1 MASENITKILDEIK
15 ALSVTELFD
24 LEKAIEEEFGVS
36 AAAVVAAAPAAGGEA
51 GGAAEKTEFTVMLK
65 SFGDS
70 KMNVIKA
77 VKDVLGLG
85 LKDAKELV
93 EKVIWEEED
102 YVYSFLEQAIGR
114 LSWKRF
120 GVIGDANSAI
130 GITRYLANDYSFTPK
145 FTIVSETIY
154 RGHDV
159 QLIKDRI
166 TQLEYAKAPE
176 VVFAAD
182 QYRINETI
190 YKHDDVSLIVGSAND
205 REAASYKDVQFFEAT
220 FPVTTRLFFNRAIA
234 GYRGSLTLTE
244 DLYDNI

>member
-77 VKDVLGLG
+77 VKDVLGMG

-93 EKVIWEEED
+93 EKAPVALKENVSKDEADDLMKKLADCGAE
-102 YVYSFLEQAIGR
+102 LE
-114 LSWKRF
+114 LK
-120 GVIGDANSAI
+120 
-130 GITRYLANDYSFTPK
+130 
-145 FTIVSETIY
+145 
-154 RGHDV
+154 
-159 QLIKDRI
+159 
-166 TQLEYAKAPE
+166 
-176 VVFAAD
+176 
-182 QYRINETI
+182 
-190 YKHDDVSLIVGSAND
+190 
-205 REAASYKDVQFFEAT
+205 
-220 FPVTTRLFFNRAIA
+220 
-234 GYRGSLTLTE
+234 
-244 DLYDNI
+244 

>member
-77 VKDVLGLG
+77 VKDVLGMG

-93 EKVIWEEED
+93 EKAPVALKENVAKDEAEEL
-102 YVYSFLEQAIGR
+102 VKKL
-114 LSWKRF
+114 
-120 GVIGDANSAI
+120 
-130 GITRYLANDYSFTPK
+130 
-145 FTIVSETIY
+145 SET
-154 RGHDV
+154 GAE
-159 QLIKDRI
+159 
-166 TQLEYAKAPE
+166 LELK
-176 VVFAAD
+176 
-182 QYRINETI
+182 
-190 YKHDDVSLIVGSAND
+190 
-205 REAASYKDVQFFEAT
+205 
-220 FPVTTRLFFNRAIA
+220 
-234 GYRGSLTLTE
+234 
-244 DLYDNI
+244 